1 VTGNYASVGIAVTAT
16 QNLHSK
22 HIQRSATRK
31 GYNDCGSVGLFVE
44 NVAGH
49 IKCYISVAW
58 YATIHILM
66 NAKNLRYQFPVIYD
80 EIFETQ

>member
-1 VTGNYASVGIAVTAT
+1 MLQLVLQSLPHRSYTVSIFRDLRHARAT
-16 QNLHSK
+16 MC
-22 HIQRSATRK
+22 
-31 GYNDCGSVGLFVE
+31 DCGSAEGLFVE

-66 NAKNLRYQFPVIYD
+66 HAQNLRYQFPVIYD